1 MEKKIRIF
9 LNKNLNEQSEIIL
22 SKDQSHYLLS
32 VMRLKVG
39 QKVLFFNGND
49 GEFYGIINS
58 IEKKKTTI
66 KILSKEREV
75 NDQQKVVLAFCP
87 PKGNKLDFLI
97 QKSTEIG
104 VREFIP
110 VISDHTINRKINI
123 DRLKKIIIESA
134 EQSNQIQLPN
144 LQNPLSFDSFVNN
157 FSKSTILFA
166 DINSLNS
173 SLDEIIEKKQS
184 NYILFIGPE
193 GDFSSKER
201 EVILQNKNFKSFSLG
216 STILRSETAAI
227 AGLVLVNHYLN

>member
-9 LNKNLNEQSEIIL
+9 LNENLKEQSEIIL
-22 SKDQSHYLLS
+22 NKDQSHYLSS
-32 VMRLKVG
+32 VMRIKAG
-39 QKVLFFNGND
+39 QKILFFNGDD
-49 GEFYGIINS
+49 GEFYGMINS
-58 IEKKKTTI
+58 IDKKKTTI
-66 KILSKEREV
+66 KILSKKREIT
-75 NDQQKVVLAFCP
+75 DLPKVTLAFCP

-110 VISDHTINRKINI
+110 IISDHTINRKINI

-144 LQNPLSFDSFVNN
+144 LQNSLSFDNFVKN
-157 FSKSTILFA
+157 FSTSTILFA

-173 SLDEIIEKKQS
+173 SLEKIIEKKQS
-184 NYILFIGPE
+184 NYILLIGPE

-201 EVILQNKNFKSFSLG
+201 QVILQNKNFKSFSLG
-216 STILRSETAAI
+216 STILRSETAVI
-227 AGLVLVNHYLN
+227 AGLVLINHYLN

>member
-9 LNKNLNEQSEIIL
+9 LNENLNEQSEIIL
-22 SKDQSHYLLS
+22 NKDQSHYLSS
-32 VMRLKVG
+32 VMRIKAG

-49 GEFYGIINS
+49 GEFYGMINS
-58 IEKKKTTI
+58 IDKKKTTI
-66 KILSKEREV
+66 KILSKKREIT
-75 NDQQKVVLAFCP
+75 DLPKIMLAFCP

-110 VISDHTINRKINI
+110 IISDHTINRKINV

-144 LQNPLSFDSFVNN
+144 LQNSLSFDNFVKN
-157 FSKSTILFA
+157 FSTSTILFA

-173 SLDEIIEKKQS
+173 SLEEIIENKQS

-193 GDFSSKER
+193 LDFSSKE
-201 EVILQNKNFKSFSLG
+201 I
-216 STILRSETAAI
+216 
-227 AGLVLVNHYLN
+227 

>member
-173 SLDEIIEKKQS
+173 SLEEIIEKKQS

>member
-49 GEFYGIINS
+49 GEFDGIVNS

-104 VREFIP
+104 VKEFIP

-123 DRLKKIIIESA
+123 DRLKKIIIESG

-144 LQNPLSFDSFVNN
+144 LQNPLSFASFVNN

-173 SLDEIIEKKQS
+173 SLEEIIEKKQS

>member
-9 LNKNLNEQSEIIL
+9 LNENLNEQSEIIL
-22 SKDQSHYLLS
+22 NKDQSHYLSS
-32 VMRLKVG
+32 VMRIKAG

-49 GEFYGIINS
+49 GEFYGMINS
-58 IEKKKTTI
+58 IDKKKTTI
-66 KILSKEREV
+66 KILSKKREIT
-75 NDQQKVVLAFCP
+75 DLPKVALAFCP

-110 VISDHTINRKINI
+110 IISDHTINRKINV

-144 LQNPLSFDSFVNN
+144 LQNPLSFNN
-157 FSKSTILFA
+157 FVKNFSTSTILFA

-173 SLDEIIEKKQS
+173 SLEKIIEKKQS
-184 NYILFIGPE
+184 NYILLIGPE

-216 STILRSETAAI
+216 STVLRSETAAI
-227 AGLVLVNHYLN
+227 AGLVLINHYLN

>member
-9 LNKNLNEQSEIIL
+9 LNENLNEHDEIIL
-22 SKDQSHYLLS
+22 NKDQSHYLSS

-49 GEFYGIINS
+49 GEFYGLINS
-58 IEKKKTTI
+58 IDKKKTTI
-66 KILSKEREV
+66 KILSKER
-75 NDQQKVVLAFCP
+75 NITILPKVTLAFCP

-110 VISDHTINRKINI
+110 IISDHTINRKLNI

-144 LQNPLSFDSFVNN
+144 LQNPLSFNN
-157 FSKSTILFA
+157 FVKNFLTSTILFA

-173 SLDEIIEKKQS
+173 SLEKIIEKKQS
-184 NYILFIGPE
+184 NYILLIGPE
-193 GDFSSKER
+193 GDFSNKER
-201 EVILQNKNFKSFSLG
+201 QVILQNKNFKSFSLG

-227 AGLVLVNHYLN
+227 AGLVLINHYLN

>member
-9 LNKNLNEQSEIIL
+9 LNENLNEQSEIIL

-110 VISDHTINRKINI
+110 VISDHTINRKINT

-173 SLDEIIEKKQS
+173 SLEEIIEKKQS

>member
-39 QKVLFFNGND
+39 QKVVFFNGND
-49 GEFYGIINS
+49 GEFDGIINS

-104 VREFIP
+104 VKEFIP

-123 DRLKKIIIESA
+123 DRLNKIIIESA

>member
-9 LNKNLNEQSEIIL
+9 LNENLNEQSEIIL

-173 SLDEIIEKKQS
+173 SLEEIIEKKQS

>member
-9 LNKNLNEQSEIIL
+9 LNENLNEQSEIIL

-49 GEFYGIINS
+49 GEFDGIINS

-104 VREFIP
+104 VKEFVP

-166 DINSLNS
+166 DINSVNS
-173 SLDEIIEKKQS
+173 SLEEILEKKQS
-184 NYILFIGPE
+184 NYILLIGPE

-216 STILRSETAAI
+216 GTILRSETAAI

>member
-173 SLDEIIEKKQS
+173 SLEEIIEKKQS

-201 EVILQNKNFKSFSLG
+201 EVILQNKNIKSFSLG

>member
-9 LNKNLNEQSEIIL
+9 LNENLNEHDEIIL
-22 SKDQSHYLLS
+22 NKDQSHYLSS

-49 GEFYGIINS
+49 GEFYGMINS
-58 IEKKKTTI
+58 IDKKKTTI
-66 KILSKEREV
+66 KILSKER
-75 NDQQKVVLAFCP
+75 NITNLPKVRLAFCP

-110 VISDHTINRKINI
+110 IISDHTINRKINI
-123 DRLKKIIIESA
+123 ERLKKIIIESV

-144 LQNPLSFDSFVNN
+144 LQNPLSFDNFVKN
-157 FSKSTILFA
+157 FSTSTILFA

-173 SLDEIIEKKQS
+173 SLEKIIEKKQL
-184 NYILFIGPE
+184 NYILLIGPE

-201 EVILQNKNFKSFSLG
+201 EMILQNKNFKSFSLG

-227 AGLVLVNHYLN
+227 AGLVLINHYLN

>member
-9 LNKNLNEQSEIIL
+9 LNENLNEQSEIIL
-22 SKDQSHYLLS
+22 NKDQSHYLSS
-32 VMRLKVG
+32 VMRIKAG

-58 IEKKKTTI
+58 IDKKKTTI
-66 KILSKEREV
+66 KILSKKREIA
-75 NDQQKVVLAFCP
+75 DLPKITLAFCP

-110 VISDHTINRKINI
+110 IISDHTINRKINI

-144 LQNPLSFDSFVNN
+144 LQNSLSFDNFVKN
-157 FSKSTILFA
+157 FSTSTILFA

-173 SLDEIIEKKQS
+173 SLEKIIEKKQS
-184 NYILFIGPE
+184 NYILLIGPE

-216 STILRSETAAI
+216 STVLRSETAAI
-227 AGLVLVNHYLN
+227 AGLVLINHYLN

>member
-9 LNKNLNEQSEIIL
+9 LNENLNEQSEIIL
-22 SKDQSHYLLS
+22 NKDQSHYLSS
-32 VMRLKVG
+32 VMRIKAG
-39 QKVLFFNGND
+39 QKILFFNGDD
-49 GEFYGIINS
+49 GEFYGMINS
-58 IEKKKTTI
+58 IDKKKTTI
-66 KILSKEREV
+66 KILSKKREIT
-75 NDQQKVVLAFCP
+75 DLPKVTLAFCP

-110 VISDHTINRKINI
+110 IISDHTINRKINV

-144 LQNPLSFDSFVNN
+144 LQNSLSFDNFVKN
-157 FSKSTILFA
+157 FSTSTILFA
-166 DINSLNS
+166 DINSLNG
-173 SLDEIIEKKQS
+173 SLEKIIEKKQS
-184 NYILFIGPE
+184 NYILLIGPE

-216 STILRSETAAI
+216 STVLRSETAAI
-227 AGLVLVNHYLN
+227 AGLVLINHYLN

>member
-9 LNKNLNEQSEIIL
+9 LNENLNEQSEITL
-22 SKDQSHYLLS
+22 NKDQSHYLSS
-32 VMRLKVG
+32 VMRIKAG
-39 QKVLFFNGND
+39 QKVLFFNGNE
-49 GEFYGIINS
+49 GEFYGMINS
-58 IEKKKTTI
+58 IDKKKTTI
-66 KILSKEREV
+66 KILSKKREIA
-75 NDQQKVVLAFCP
+75 DLPKITLAFCP

-110 VISDHTINRKINI
+110 IISDHTINRKINI

-144 LQNPLSFDSFVNN
+144 LQNSLSFNN
-157 FSKSTILFA
+157 FVKNFSTSTILFA

-173 SLDEIIEKKQS
+173 SLEKIIEKKQS
-184 NYILFIGPE
+184 NYILLIGPE

-227 AGLVLVNHYLN
+227 AGLVLINHYLN

>member
-49 GEFYGIINS
+49 GEFDGIIKS

-75 NDQQKVVLAFCP
+75 NDLQKVVLAFCP

-104 VREFIP
+104 VKEFIP

-123 DRLKKIIIESA
+123 DRLNKIIIESA

>member
-9 LNKNLNEQSEIIL
+9 LNENLNEQSEIIL
-22 SKDQSHYLLS
+22 NKDQSHYLSS
-32 VMRLKVG
+32 VMRLKAG

-49 GEFYGIINS
+49 GEFYGMINS
-58 IEKKKTTI
+58 IDKKKTLI
-66 KILSKEREV
+66 KILSKER
-75 NDQQKVVLAFCP
+75 NITNLPKVRLAFCL

-110 VISDHTINRKINI
+110 IISDHTINRKINI
-123 DRLKKIIIESA
+123 DRLKKIIIESV

-144 LQNPLSFDSFVNN
+144 LHNLLSFDNFVKN
-157 FSKSTILFA
+157 FSTSTILFA

-173 SLDEIIEKKQS
+173 SLEKIIEKKQS
-184 NYILFIGPE
+184 NYILLIGPE

-216 STILRSETAAI
+216 STVLRSETAAV
-227 AGLVLVNHYLN
+227 AGLVLINHYLN

>member
-9 LNKNLNEQSEIIL
+9 LNENLNEQSEIIL

-104 VREFIP
+104 VKEFVP

-173 SLDEIIEKKQS
+173 SLEEIIEKKQS